1 MFRFPD
7 LFSKFTVGFLHAMC
21 TRRFEFN
28 SNLWQSAL
36 TFLNMYTR
44 SSHTQTKRNRYFHSN
59 RNKALDTSIKIYMGL
74 LKANTLCSASK

>member
-1 MFRFPD
+1 MFWFPD
-7 LFSKFTVGFLHAMC
+7 LFSNFTVGFLHAMR

-28 SNLWQSAL
+28 SNLRQSVL

-59 RNKALDTSIKIYMGL
+59 RNKALDTSIKIYTGI
-74 LKANTLCSASK
+74 LKANG